1 MPPILPPVIADLAA
15 TVPIE
20 ALLKLVRAR
29 GGQVVWVPTLDGFN
43 ADNWLAD
50 CMGYDAAL
58 ALVRRFDGGF
68 FPVPRC
74 AAALQAERDRA
85 ILAARQQ
92 LTRNQCAAQ
101 FGVTWRTVSSASRR
115 AERQGEAGDDPHP
128 DLFADL

>member
-1 MPPILPPVIADLAA
+1 MSILPPIIEDLAA

-29 GGQVVWVPTLDGFN
+29 GGQVVWIPAPDGFGP
-43 ADNWLAD
+43 DNWLAE

-58 ALVRRFDGGF
+58 ALVRRFDGDF
-68 FPVPRC
+68 FAVPRC

-85 ILAARQQ
+85 ILAARQT

-115 AERQGEAGDDPHP
+115 AERHGDAGDDPHP